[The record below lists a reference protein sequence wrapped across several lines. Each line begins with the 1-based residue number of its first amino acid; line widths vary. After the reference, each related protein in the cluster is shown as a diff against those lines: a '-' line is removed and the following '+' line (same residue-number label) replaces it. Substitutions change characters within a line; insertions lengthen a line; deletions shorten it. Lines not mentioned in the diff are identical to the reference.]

1 MANMKLN
8 YLHVHF
14 LLRLACAC
22 PMTTARDPG
31 LFRVSTEMLGL
42 VVETIMLKDQII
54 NSGTS
59 LVWKVSQSTPTS
71 NNQLNFILKIQVA
84 YYGLSAAGL
93 ICLTLVNQGFAT
105 EIPDLSV
112 SKVFQDLSI
121 LVGEIE
127 RGTLVYIDSPNFA
140 LLARAAQ
147 TIKSLLDRMLTHSM
161 AAIPGTQP
169 DLLPDS
175 EPMATLEGG
184 SWGLWDSS
192 NLQDFEINFWH
203 NLADHPFL
211 ND

>member
-1 MANMKLN
+1 
-8 YLHVHF
+8 
-14 LLRLACAC
+14 
-22 PMTTARDPG
+22 MTTGRDPG
-31 LFRVSTEMLGL
+31 LFRVSTEMLSL

-59 LVWKVSQSTPTS
+59 LVWKV
-71 NNQLNFILKIQVA
+71 A

-105 EIPDLSV
+105 DIPDLSV

-161 AAIPGTQP
+161 AAMPGTQP

-175 EPMATLEGG
+175 ETMATLEGG